1 MCVCVEGGVGWRRL
15 VLRLPLFLSLWTEKK
30 KGSLLHQLITRAGE
44 RRVRHGEVKRVM
56 GILWHSKD

>member
-1 MCVCVEGGVGWRRL
+1 MVVRGRCGVEAPSSAPPTRSF
-15 VLRLPLFLSLWTEKK
+15 PLDRKNK

-44 RRVRHGEVKRVM
+44 RGGEVKRMM

>member
-1 MCVCVEGGVGWRRL
+1 MEASRSAPPTL
-15 VLRLPLFLSLWTEKK
+15 SFPLDRKKK